1 MIFYITTHEKNI
13 EQAKVI
19 KAVFEKTDYEY
30 YFVYGKG
37 NTLKLEP
44 YIEVNCNEVYE
55 NLPLKTYYI
64 TEHFIKSDHD
74 YMMKMD
80 DDTYVDL
87 NKLKN
92 TTFTEDYIGMFL
104 NHTVSAKNSIF
115 HWYKIKTEEFKVQ
128 KPVFDMY
135 YAEGGGYFLS
145 KKAAHAIYDAGEEF
159 FINTPSTYMGEDVKV
174 GMCLAHD
181 DIIKKNLMNNCKLFY
196 EMADDCLIIHPV
208 HTAIYNRLVE
218 CETEEGKRQ
227 ILMSNNFL
235 NTNVKREAYLTK
247 ILKEQNITI

>member
-19 KAVFEKTDYEY
+19 KAVFEKHGLDY
-30 YFVYGKG
+30 YFVYGRG
-37 NTLKLEP
+37 NNIKLDP
-44 YIEVNCNEVYE
+44 YIEVDCNEVYE
-55 NLPLKTYYI
+55 NLALKTYFI
-64 TEHFIKSDHD
+64 TEHFIKTNHD

-87 NKLKN
+87 DKLKSI
-92 TTFTEDYIGMFL
+92 TFTEDYIGMFL

-128 KPVFDMY
+128 KPVFEMY

-145 KKAAHAIYDAGEEF
+145 KKAAFKIYNTGKDF
-159 FINTPSTYMGEDVKV
+159 FVNTPSTYMGEDVKV
-174 GMCLAHD
+174 GMCLDCD
-181 DIIKKNLMNNCKLFY
+181 DIVKKNLMNNCKLFY

-208 HTAIYNRLVE
+208 HIAIYNKLVE
-218 CETEEGKRQ
+218 CNSEESKRD
-227 ILMSNNFL
+227 ILIKNNYL